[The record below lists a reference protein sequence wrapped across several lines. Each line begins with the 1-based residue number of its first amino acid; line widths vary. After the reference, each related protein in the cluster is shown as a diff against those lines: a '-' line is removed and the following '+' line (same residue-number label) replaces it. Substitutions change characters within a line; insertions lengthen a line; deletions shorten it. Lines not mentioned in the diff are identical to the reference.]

1 MYRFQLHDL
10 KVNEKSLL
18 VLWIFCLKE
27 IEPLKMKAVRSTET
41 SQNTQRHSDTIQK
54 NVINDYTD
62 VKKIENRNLQ
72 TKLC

>member
-1 MYRFQLHDL
+1 
-10 KVNEKSLL
+10 
-18 VLWIFCLKE
+18 
-27 IEPLKMKAVRSTET
+27 MKAVRSTET